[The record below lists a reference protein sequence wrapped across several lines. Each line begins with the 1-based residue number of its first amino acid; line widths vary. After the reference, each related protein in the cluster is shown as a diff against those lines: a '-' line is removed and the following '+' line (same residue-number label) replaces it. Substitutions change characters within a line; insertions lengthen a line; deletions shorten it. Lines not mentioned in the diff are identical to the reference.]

1 MPVELSIKEELEKVA
16 AEISR
21 LELCKKVLEDTLASE
36 SPKRKVS
43 SELKV

>member
-1 MPVELSIKEELEKVA
+1 MPIELSIKEELEKIT

-21 LELCKKVLEDTLASE
+21 LELCKKVLEETLASE

-43 SELKV
+43 SE